1 MNRTST
7 ELPRLEPESS
17 ASTNSAMAAKVVN
30 KDTRSVSKQEV
41 CCVYSHIFV
50 VFTHIRGLKH
60 ERDKPNLQD
69 SHELKK
75 FFLP

>member
-41 CCVYSHIFV
+41 CCV
-50 VFTHIRGLKH
+50 FTHIRCLKH
-60 ERDKPNLQD
+60 ERSKPDLQV
-69 SHELKK
+69 
-75 FFLP
+75 FA